1 MSEIGDPRA
10 SFERDLAVKKRKLK
24 KQNTSK
30 LYVWLNFYIYL
41 NRKAKHEDLP
51 EIFKIVNASYAV
63 ETGNTGVAFKCE
75 ERYTSMKSAERDLN
89 HLSVL
94 KINSEIVGVIKAE
107 LMNNGTIVNLGPIAI
122 KPCQQVVINICY
134 WCAIFPFLRHCHS
147 WLR

>member
-1 MSEIGDPRA
+1 M
-10 SFERDLAVKKRKLK
+10 
-24 KQNTSK
+24 
-30 LYVWLNFYIYL
+30 YVYI
-41 NRKAKHEDLP
+41 RKAKFEDLP

-134 WCAIFPFLRHCHS
+134 
-147 WLR
+147 